1 MMRILVVAWN
11 CYSVDVMVFCQTEGL
26 NEGRCFN
33 EKEIEKE
40 ATFPTSNTLV
50 ALLLQFVFLLMPSL
64 Q

>member
-11 CYSVDVMVFCQTEGL
+11 CYSVDVMVPCQTEGL

-33 EKEIEKE
+33 EKDIEKE